1 LLSVTDTRQTGC
13 DGKRHQQESSEDY
26 FDHDLIGFQ
35 RGIN

>member
-1 LLSVTDTRQTGC
+1 VTDTRQPEC
-13 DGKRHQQESSEDY
+13 EYRSHQQESSEDY